1 MAWRIFGMPRLAEYR
16 WLRGLWAASAS
27 FSTATSGRGEVG
39 VAEPQVDDVAPVPTR
54 VRLQVV
60 DGGEH
65 IRRQAIDPAELH
77 GPGYRHTPATRDA
90 GRPVHH
96 AGPGRRLTGRPGPG
110 CPAPP
115 RPPRRSPRASRARR
129 KRPRWHR
136 PLPPRRAAP

>member
-77 GPGYRHTPATRDA
+77 GPGYRHTPATRA
-90 GRPVHH
+90 
-96 AGPGRRLTGRPGPG
+96 TGRPGPG